1 MKHVHNK
8 NSEELES
15 KESEIIYYIKLTDKL
30 PKTKTTKA
38 RREFYKLN
46 SVLKSSDI
54 FSKKFMYIDGKFLK
68 NHDLHYDFKNG
79 FIVLEKKIVKGF
91 KRVNFPFKKRGR
103 YYYEKK
109 NEEKNEKN
117 KEKNEK
123 NEEKNEK
130 NEEKNEKNEK
140 NEEKNEEERQ
150 SIQ

>member
-1 MKHVHNK
+1 
-8 NSEELES
+8 
-15 KESEIIYYIKLTDKL
+15 
-30 PKTKTTKA
+30 
-38 RREFYKLN
+38 
-46 SVLKSSDI
+46 
-54 FSKKFMYIDGKFLK
+54 MYIDGKFLK

-117 KEKNEK
+117 EKK

-130 NEEKNEKNEK
+130 NEEKNEEK
-140 NEEKNEEERQ
+140 KQN
-150 SIQ
+150 IQ